1 MHSVAHPLWHQIDNF
16 LNLNRTSAKSDWIL
30 ISWLTYTL
38 DVGFKNSHATKNVAA
53 VNSCVKS
60 KADR

>member
-16 LNLNRTSAKSDWIL
+16 LNLDPTSVKSDWIL
-30 ISWLTYTL
+30 ICYLTYTL
-38 DVGFKNSHATKNVAA
+38 EVGFKNSHATKNVAA